1 MVNIIATREVSIST
15 TPQIIDKRLI
25 QWSRTTEFTCKSK
38 SESSWQCKRGK
49 KLKTALTT
57 NLWDLWHV
65 PTIVDIQIITK
76 KPLKLSISYQVKSTG
91 VFFTGDEENKM
102 VNLFLEHLLA
112 YLTGAFD
119 SAEMPIPAQVK
130 SKNETVKQC
139 SNCNSSIDHNFQ
151 FCPHCGLTLQLT
163 CSNCGEVIDTKF
175 NLCPF
180 CGIEQR

>member
-25 QWSRTTEFTCKSK
+25 QWSKITEFTCKSK

-65 PTIVDIQIITK
+65 PTIVDIQIINK

-91 VFFTGDEENKM
+91 VFFTGEEENKM
-102 VNLFLEHLLA
+102 VNLFLE
-112 YLTGAFD
+112 
-119 SAEMPIPAQVK
+119 K
-130 SKNETVKQC
+130 SKNETIKQC
-139 SNCNSSIDHNFQ
+139 PNCNSSIDRNFQ

-180 CGIEQR
+180 CGIEVQKEKKEI